1 MGAYSSWAAFALTH
15 HIVLIT
21 ACKDEP
27 NARYAVLG
35 DDVVIR
41 GHNAA
46 MNYKRIIEALGV
58 PLSET
63 KTHVSRDT
71 FEFAKR

>member
-1 MGAYSSWAAFALTH
+1 
-15 HIVLIT
+15 
-21 ACKDEP
+21 
-27 NARYAVLG
+27 
-35 DDVVIR
+35 VVIR
-41 GHNAA
+41 GHSAA
-46 MNYKRIIEALGV
+46 MKYKRLISDLGV

>member
-1 MGAYSSWAAFALTH
+1 M
-15 HIVLIT
+15 VLIT
-21 ACKDEP
+21 ACKDDP
-27 NARYAVLG
+27 DSRYAVLG

-41 GHNAA
+41 GHSAA
-46 MNYKRIIEALGV
+46 MKYKRLISDLGV
-58 PLSET
+58 HLSES